1 MRRLSLLL
9 FVLAAACQPLPHPF
23 ADDRPPPRSPVLSP
37 RDSAGVMIEPIAGAP
52 TPIASDLAEAMAAA
66 LRAAEIPA
74 STQGRNRGSFELASA
89 AHMQALANGN
99 AAIAI
104 DWELRGPDGR
114 IVGRVSTHAEQKTA
128 AWQAGGNAV
137 AASIVT
143 PAAPAIA
150 KLIQDDPPRAAA
162 DADVVVALYPVT
174 GAPGDGG
181 RSLTRA
187 MGEALRRANV
197 ALAEKPADHET
208 FVLAGTVLMSRPQS
222 GKQQVKVNW
231 TLLRPDG
238 SQIGEVNQENA
249 VPAGSLDHVWGDVAY
264 AVASAAVP
272 GITALIERAQ
282 AAAAERS

>member
-1 MRRLSLLL
+1 MRCLPLLL
-9 FVLAAACQPLPHPF
+9 LALAAACQPLPHPF

-37 RDSAGVMIEPIAGAP
+37 RDSAGVVIEPIAGAP
-52 TPIASDLAEAMAAA
+52 TPISSDLAEAMAAA
-66 LRAAEIPA
+66 LREAEIPA
-74 STQGRNRGSFELASA
+74 STLGRNRGSFDLAST
-89 AHMQALANGN
+89 AHTQILANGKS
-99 AAIAI
+99 AITV
-104 DWELRGPDGR
+104 DWELRGPDGH
-114 IVGRVSTHAEQKTA
+114 IVGRVSTHAEQTTS
-128 AWQAGGNAV
+128 AWQGGGNAV
-137 AASIVT
+137 AASIAS
-143 PAAPAIA
+143 PAAAAIA

-162 DADVVVALYPVT
+162 GADVIVAIYPVS

-187 MGEALRRANV
+187 MGEALRRAHV

-208 FVLAGTVLMSRPQS
+208 FILAGTVLMSRPES

-249 VPAGSLDHVWGDVAY
+249 VPAGSLDGVWGDVAY
-264 AVASAAVP
+264 AVTSAAVP

-282 AAAAERS
+282 AAAAQRS